1 MNRTLRLCAAL
12 LLLNTGSNVF
22 ARSATDMTLS
32 GLVTPSSCTIAL
44 SGSGVINHGIIPAHT
59 LNQEAPTPLPSQWLE
74 VEIICSGPMLFA
86 LIGLDGR
93 EDSSAAPDTAYG
105 LGKNP
110 NAPAER
116 LGSVNLAFEAAQGD
130 GHVMQS
136 LATKT
141 QGGIWS
147 PQPDIHP
154 RTLMG
159 FARPGRPFPE
169 PIISLSTRIR
179 AQTTINPAN
188 RLTLRQDVPLD
199 GALVLD
205 LRYL

>member
-12 LLLNTGSNVF
+12 LLLNTGSSVF
-22 ARSATDMTLS
+22 ARSATEMTLS

-44 SGSGVINHGIIPAHT
+44 SGSGIIDHGTIPAHT

-74 VEIICSGPMLFA
+74 VEITCSGPMLFA
-86 LIGLDGR
+86 LIGLDNR
-93 EDSSAAPDTAYG
+93 EDSSTAPETTYG
-105 LGKNP
+105 LGTIP
-110 NAPAER
+110 NVPTEH
-116 LGSVNLAFEAAQGD
+116 LGTVGLAFETAQGD
-130 GHVMQS
+130 GQVMQS
-136 LATKT
+136 LASKS
-141 QGGIWS
+141 QGGGWS
-147 PQPDIHP
+147 PQPAIHP

-159 FARPGRPFPE
+159 FARPGRPLPE
-169 PIISLSTRIR
+169 PIITLNTRIR

-199 GALVLD
+199 GSLVLD